1 MDSSERKSI
10 VKRLSKIF
18 DNKLATTIENSIHE
32 FSEQYSEA
40 QGTPFLL
47 PQIYQD
53 KADEL
58 LCHLENKNN
67 KSLIEAIKTKKIDAS
82 KIATLKPQE
91 LNPERYEKITKKK
104 ELEEANL
111 NKKASTD
118 LYQCSKCKK
127 KKCVVTEKQTRAGDE
142 PATTFVE
149 CVECGNVWRAS

>member
-18 DNKLATTIENSIHE
+18 DKKIATEIENSIFE

-58 LCHLENKNN
+58 FCHLENKNN
-67 KSLIEAIKTKKIDAS
+67 KSLIDAIKSKKIDPS

-91 LNPERYEKITKKK
+91 LNPEKYEKITKKR
-104 ELEEANL
+104 EVEEENL

-127 KKCVVTEKQTRAGDE
+127 KKCIVTEKQTRAGDE